1 MLGCSDVIYAYLR
14 KQLNYTF
21 SSIFCIYYSILYYS
35 MSDTLKNKILVQR
48 NTSKILDLDIQ
59 TEKTKHLDI
68 IEKTKQVEAIEKT
81 EQAIEQTKQAI
92 EQTKQEVEKTKQ
104 AIELTKQAME
114 KTRQYELK
122 LQLKKINLA
131 FLEYEVKKQELQY
144 IID

>member
-1 MLGCSDVIYAYLR
+1 MKIFARRIKLY
-14 KQLNYTF
+14 F
-21 SSIFCIYYSILYYS
+21 STIFCIYYSILYYS

-48 NTSKILDLDIQ
+48 NTSKILDLDIH

-81 EQAIEQTKQAI
+81 EQAV

-104 AIELTKQAME
+104 AIESTKQAIESTKQAME
-114 KTRQYELK
+114 KTKQYELK

>member
-1 MLGCSDVIYAYLR
+1 
-14 KQLNYTF
+14 
-21 SSIFCIYYSILYYS
+21 

-59 TEKTKHLDI
+59 TEKTK
-68 IEKTKQVEAIEKT
+68 
-81 EQAIEQTKQAI
+81 QAIELTKQAI
-92 EQTKQEVEKTKQ
+92 ELTKQ

-114 KTRQYELK
+114 KIRQYELK

>member
-1 MLGCSDVIYAYLR
+1 
-14 KQLNYTF
+14 
-21 SSIFCIYYSILYYS
+21 

-68 IEKTKQVEAIEKT
+68 IEKTKQVEAIEK
-81 EQAIEQTKQAI
+81 
-92 EQTKQEVEKTKQ
+92 TKQEVEKTKQ